1 MVIALIMETDFKRLK
16 TSHVTWKWLHME
28 MIVMVVLLEFL
39 FPFPN
44 LTFFFFK
51 FKVLEKWNNSGI
63 CCGDP
68 STGSCRLRSE
78 GKESSS

>member
-28 MIVMVVLLEFL
+28 MIVMAVLLEFL

-44 LTFFFFK
+44 LTFFFFNLRFVK
-51 FKVLEKWNNSGI
+51 NGI
-63 CCGDP
+63 IRVYVAGTQVRALAD
-68 STGSCRLRSE
+68 
-78 GKESSS
+78 